1 MLIPS
6 VLNSGI
12 LSQRRY
18 AAILY
23 SAIQQKWNS
32 HVNTI
37 ERNSF
42 LLLDL
47 AFQHFLFFHHVIII
61 LLSAENHLTVCRT
74 AAVELQITIIEQ
86 IAH

>member
-23 SAIQQKWNS
+23 SAKQQKWNS

-47 AFQHFLFFHHVIII
+47 AFQHFLFFIPQSSSFCLPKTIFV
-61 LLSAENHLTVCRT
+61 SAER
-74 AAVELQITIIEQ
+74 QQ
-86 IAH
+86 

>member
-23 SAIQQKWNS
+23 SAKQQKWNS

-37 ERNSF
+37 ERNF
-42 LLLDL
+42 LLLLDL
-47 AFQHFLFFHHVIII
+47 AFQHFLFF
-61 LLSAENHLTVCRT
+61 
-74 AAVELQITIIEQ
+74 IT
-86 IAH
+86 